1 MEKRKELTQKILKSK
16 WTWLV
21 AGLLFVLGL
30 GYGMGNT
37 NAAVPLGEKK
47 VTYEEIEK
55 EIATKESELAAVIT
69 EIEAKED
76 ELGHTNSKNDDVL
89 DEIKKNQAKFD
100 EAMEISEKKD
110 DLLAEIKK
118 AEGQLSSKKE
128 ELSSLDSQIASKNDE
143 LATVGQLIKEK
154 DEEPVQLSAGTFI
167 VGQDVPPGRYKAE
180 PVGRGSNFAVYS
192 DTGDLEVNTI
202 LGGSYGEAEYIFYA
216 FDGYIIESRSTAS
229 LTPVE

>member
-1 MEKRKELTQKILKSK
+1 MEKRKDLSQRILKSR

-21 AGLLFVLGL
+21 AGLLFVLGI

-37 NAAVPLGEKK
+37 NAAVPLGDKK
-47 VTYEEIEK
+47 FTYEEIEK
-55 EIATKESELAAVIT
+55 EIATKESELAAIIT

-76 ELGHTNSKNDDVL
+76 ELEATNSKNDDVL
-89 DEIKKNQAKFD
+89 DEIKENQAKFD
-100 EAMEISEKKD
+100 EAMEISEKKK

-128 ELSSLDSQIASKNDE
+128 ELSSLDSQISSKNDD
-143 LATVGQLIKEK
+143 LAKVDQLIKEK
-154 DEEPVQLSAGTFI
+154 EEEPVQLSAGTFI
-167 VGQDVPPGRYKAE
+167 VGQDFPPGRYKAQ

-202 LGGSYGEAEYIFYA
+202 LGSNGEAEYIFYA
-216 FDGYIIESRSTAS
+216 FDGYVIESRSTAS